1 MMSFKRRRCDAKAIW
16 RGDGMARRRFVKEE
30 TVCERGDGMERRKME
45 LTARGKRN
53 KLEHG
58 ERRTPPTNPSP
69 SKPPCHS
76 P

>member
-45 LTARGKRN
+45 LTARG
-53 KLEHG
+53 
-58 ERRTPPTNPSP
+58 
-69 SKPPCHS
+69 
-76 P
+76 